1 MAYYL
6 GMDGGGSKTTCL
18 IGDETSTLG
27 SGSAAGSNIVRVGEQ
42 AARAAITA
50 AMLQASIVAGVP
62 LSQIAR
68 ACIGAAGAGR
78 AEVRDAIH
86 RILTEQVVCTVE
98 VVGDM
103 IISVDAAFGDGPG
116 VITIAGTGSLAY
128 GRNAKGLTARAGGW
142 GFTISDE
149 GSGHWIGREAVRMA
163 LRARDEGD
171 DPPLLKSAMSLL
183 GAATPEQLILIANA
197 APDFSA
203 LLPAVLTAADAGDL
217 LARQVL
223 QHAGSELARVTVI
236 VLRRLFREHEQAPV
250 AMVGGVF
257 RNSALVRQVFYNQV
271 CSDFDTAD
279 VMPTVVEPVQGALIR
294 ARRGS

>member
-6 GMDGGGSKTTCL
+6 GIDGGGSKTTCL
-18 IGDETSTLG
+18 IGDESSTLG
-27 SGSAAGSNIVRVGEQ
+27 SGTAAGSNIVRVGEQ

-50 AMLQASIVAGVP
+50 AMTQASTVAGVP
-62 LSQIAR
+62 LSQITR

-78 AEVRDAIH
+78 AEVRDAIQ
-86 RILTEQVVCTVE
+86 RIVAEQISGPVE

-103 IISVDAAFGDGPG
+103 VISVDAAFGDGPG

-128 GRNAKGLTARAGGW
+128 GRNAKGETARAGGW
-142 GFTISDE
+142 GFAISDE

-163 LRARDEGD
+163 LRARDEGED
-171 DPPLLKSAMSLL
+171 APLLKSAMSLF
-183 GAATPEQLILIANA
+183 GAGTPEQLILIANA

-223 QHAGSELARVTVI
+223 QHAGTELARVTVI

-257 RNSALVRQVFYNQV
+257 RNSALVRQVFYNQINADV
-271 CSDFDTAD
+271 DTAD

-294 ARRGS
+294 TRRG